1 MAVFQFQAPLKRV
14 KPKDQNPRAVVTGTS
29 LEASGHAEPTPDT
42 SNEQGS
48 SYVTPDTGPPIETV
62 PQLTNAYQR
71 RITYAQMMNDS
82 SVDVSVRA
90 WKTPVLGADFYVDP
104 YSDSPLDL
112 EVAQFVEAN
121 LLGGTESPFLDSLQD
136 ILHFCEDG
144 FAVLEKVYENREWT
158 PPIIELPQTNQGAN
172 ATQGANNGAGATNGS
187 AAANGASGQGSG
199 NSGKQQQ
206 FRNTKVFTML
216 KSLAFRPAST
226 IGDIEYDNNGRL
238 TQLTQSAIQSDK
250 TSKDVPI
257 KADKLLI
264 FTLNRKGGDITGK
277 SVLRSAYPHWYYKT
291 HFYKIDAIQKER
303 HGIGVPRGKLLPG
316 YTELDKI
323 ALRNMLKNLRTNEE
337 AFILQTPNVEID
349 FAELK
354 GQLVNVLESAEHHN
368 NMILLNVMAT
378 FLALGSSTQ
387 GGGGSRA
394 VGATQ
399 SDMFMKSL
407 AYIADYICGVINH
420 FVIPELVVY
429 NYKTTS
435 FPKFACRGIGETK
448 DLQQLGSALANLF
461 AQEALTRDLPTE
473 QWLRKVL
480 DMPKKTGGI
489 DAYPPVTRETIQVIG
504 QPPDSAGGNGH
515 SSTTKVTQGGTKGD
529 VAAATAN
536 PTKGQGNSGKPPIG
550 NS

>member
-1 MAVFQFQAPLKRV
+1 MATIRFQAPLKRV
-14 KPKDQNPRAVVTGTS
+14 PAKKQNPRAVVTGTS

-62 PQLTNAYQR
+62 PALTNAYQR
-71 RITYAQMMNDS
+71 RITYSQMMNDS
-82 SVDVSVRA
+82 SVGTSVKA
-90 WKTPVLGADFYVDP
+90 WKTPVLGADFYFDP
-104 YSDSPLDL
+104 YSDSPQDL
-112 EVAQFVEAN
+112 EIAQFVEDN
-121 LLGGTESPFLDSLQD
+121 LLGGTEAPFLDSLQD

-158 PPIIELPQTNQGAN
+158 PPIIELPTSDNTG
-172 ATQGANNGAGATNGS
+172 TTNNGGSSAGN
-187 AAANGASGQGSG
+187 
-199 NSGKQQQ
+199 KQQQ

-226 IGDIEYDNNGRL
+226 IGEIDYDNNGRL
-238 TQLTQSAIQSDK
+238 TQLTQQAVQADK
-250 TSKDVPI
+250 TTKDVPI
-257 KADKLLI
+257 KGDKLLI

-303 HGIGVPRGKLLPG
+303 HGMGVPRGKLLPG
-316 YTELDKI
+316 YTEADKI
-323 ALRNMLKNLRTNEE
+323 AMRNMLKNLRTNEE

-349 FAELK
+349 FVQLT
-354 GQLVNVLESAEHHN
+354 GQPVDVIASAEHHA

-378 FLALGSSTQ
+378 FLGLGAGTH

-407 AYIADYICGVINH
+407 SFIAEYICGVINH
-420 FVIPELVVY
+420 FVVPELVVY
-429 NYKTTS
+429 NYKTTN
-435 FPKFACRGIGETK
+435 FPKFKARNIGETK
-448 DLQQLGSALANLF
+448 DLQQLASALANLF
-461 AQEALTRDLPTE
+461 AQEAITRDLPTE

-480 DMPKKTGGI
+480 DMPRKTGGI
-489 DAYPPVTRETIQVIG
+489 EAYPPVTRETITVQG
-504 QPPDSAGGNGH
+504 NAPDTTPTNGH
-515 SSTTKVTQGGTKGD
+515 SATTTVTQKGN
-529 VAAATAN
+529 VKPEN
-536 PTKGQGNSGKPPIG
+536 PTTGQGNTGKPVSG